1 MLYDKDWDLILRYLD
16 GTCTPE
22 ECQKIEEWVASDTEH
37 QKTIDRL
44 RETWDTPEVK
54 MPKPDVEKAL
64 LNVVE
69 RAGIDPSFVKGNTD
83 NIIRVQKRW
92 KKTSIIYRI
101 PAMRVLR
108 FAALVMVLLA
118 ASYFAFRLLWPFSAK
133 DVHVAYGKQKTVTL
147 PDETRVT
154 LDSGSYFRF
163 PRSFQ
168 DKERIVILNGEGYF
182 EVSDD
187 QAKPFVIHA
196 NQAIV
201 TVLGTKFN
209 VRAWRQNNKVIVAVA
224 DGKVSLRPE
233 GISQNRAEVFIEK
246 GQMSRLVKNDI
257 PTPPE
262 STNIDEHLGWLEQ
275 KMVFQSVPLR
285 QVLDQLER
293 WYNLEFVLSDTLYA
307 ENRITVFIEK
317 KPVDE
322 ILDMLALVNNF
333 KYDRDGNKITFS
345 PK

>member
-1 MLYDKDWDLILRYLD
+1 MLHSKDWDLILRYLD
-16 GTCTPE
+16 GTCSPE
-22 ECQKIEEWVASDTEH
+22 ECQKIEEWMASDTEH
-37 QKTIDRL
+37 QKTIDCL
-44 RETWDTPEVK
+44 RKTWDTPEIK

-64 LNVVE
+64 LNVAE
-69 RAGIDPSFVKGNTD
+69 RAGIDPLYVKGNTN

-92 KKTSIIYRI
+92 KKVPIIYRI
-101 PAMRVLR
+101 PAMKVLR

-133 DVHVAYGKQKTVTL
+133 EVHVAYGEQKTVTL

-182 EVSDD
+182 EVSEDHD
-187 QAKPFVIHA
+187 KPFVIHA

-209 VRAWRQNNKVIVAVA
+209 VRAWQQNNKVIVAVA

-233 GISQNRAEVFIEK
+233 GLSQKAEVFIEK
-246 GQMSRLVKNDI
+246 GQMSQLVKNDI

-262 STNIDEHLGWLEQ
+262 STNIDEHVSWLQQ
-275 KMVFQSVPLR
+275 KMVFQSVPLKE
-285 QVLDQLER
+285 VLDQLER
-293 WYNLEFVLSDTLYA
+293 WYDLEFVLSDNLYA

-322 ILDMLALVNNF
+322 LLDMLALVNNF
-333 KYDRDGNKITFS
+333 KYERNGRKITFS